1 MARGP
6 RLSGLFAIA
15 GAALL
20 ATAAHAGEIGP
31 SETGQIAR
39 GRAVVQAR
47 CAACHAIRKTGD
59 SPNPAAP
66 PFRRLHEDYPVA
78 DVIAALSEGA
88 QPSGAGMHRF
98 RLPLRDARAVTAY
111 IHSIQP

>member
-1 MARGP
+1 VVRAAI
-6 RLSGLFAIA
+6 LAGLA
-15 GAALL
+15 AALVG
-20 ATAAHAGEIGP
+20 ASAEAGVAGDV
-31 SETGQIAR
+31 AR
-39 GRAVVQAR
+39 GRAVVRAR
-47 CAACHAIRKTGD
+47 CAACHAVGRTGD

-88 QPSGAGMHRF
+88 QPSGPGMHRF

-111 IHSIQP
+111 IHSLQR